1 MNILLLGS
9 NHVFNVP
16 LLSLKIIDRVLG
28 HLEVSLNL
36 PLLLL
41 KTSSGL
47 LLLVKASL
55 QLVKSGLELRL
66 DLVEVLHLLLGT
78 LEILI
83 GLGLGGGQV
92 LLLLVELVDDLILL
106 GNLVLEGPD
115 GVVTVALL
123 SLDLGD
129 GELDILNVLL
139 DSANAA
145 RVSLDLSGQGN
156 PGVLLTLED
165 LILNS

>member
-1 MNILLLGS
+1 M
-9 NHVFNVP
+9 
-16 LLSLKIIDRVLG
+16 D
-28 HLEVSLNL
+28 HLEVSLDL

-47 LLLVKASL
+47 LLL
-55 QLVKSGLELRL
+55 
-66 DLVEVLHLLLGT
+66 GT

-83 GLGLGGGQV
+83 GLSLGGGQV

-106 GNLVLEGPD
+106 GDLVLEGPD
-115 GVVTVALL
+115 SVVTVALL
-123 SLDLGD
+123 SLNLGD

-156 PGVLLTLED
+156 T
-165 LILNS
+165 